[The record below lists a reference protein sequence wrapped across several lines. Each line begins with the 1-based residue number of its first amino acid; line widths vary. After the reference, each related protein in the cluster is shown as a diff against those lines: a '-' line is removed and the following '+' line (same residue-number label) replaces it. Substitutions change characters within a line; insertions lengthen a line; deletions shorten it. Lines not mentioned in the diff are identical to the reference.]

1 MTITLY
7 KYKFPF
13 PKPGEW
19 DEEEKYDYLQELEPI
34 GFVDDFISCIF
45 QRSWTG
51 IGEWQIIMPK
61 NSPHIKEFYEA
72 QFIKLHPRAAGIIN
86 KTRVDIN
93 EQEQTVTFSGYELKG
108 IYKQR
113 VSQGDPAYQEEQP
126 VGTIKSS
133 YGMIF
138 TQGYDYPG
146 TQGGPDYDRWIPC
159 VWGTL
164 FKNRSSVAP
173 TIKFTPPT
181 DNIATIV
188 QSLSETYDDGWAVG
202 ITRKTIT
209 TQDRTKNMIIKNS
222 HLTSHYCLNS
232 NGAAEYSALYD
243 CTKYYSVEPGQEYY
257 FYGIS
262 STSTSGGDKRV
273 HGYASQSEDSWVS
286 QLGLASN
293 VDANEPYEIHF
304 TVPSGVYYIRCSFFH
319 YDTKVMLELAPKTE
333 YTDPY
338 AFHSHTGEGI
348 IIQSSIAPVDSTK
361 DQEME
366 DLPKGMPLILSYD
379 LNTIYTSSL
388 ETNKTQPNFAYVLGG
403 GLTHDN
409 RKQVGE
415 VSTDNSN
422 CLDRNEV
429 VLDARDITEQS
440 YLISKGQEYLAK
452 YGSKYNYRFEASPYI
467 INRYPFSPNSPY
479 INMSASLLDI
489 PADKNVELGVYG
501 TLVDDE
507 LGVEQDFEITAITE
521 VYDANGFH
529 LELELGY
536 DNTNINGKFN
546 ITSAET
552 QSLLNS
558 PSIFGIDNNNNI
570 YANNGIT
577 VKGDYPFLHLN
588 IDRGNDEFTDG
599 VFDANENW
607 LDIRMDEYDTSESMS
622 SRGLRLYSP
631 SYHEDD
637 NDALE
642 YCGNTVLHTGNLNSI
657 FGDTTYDKI
666 YAKKYFVSDESWP
679 AVIIK
684 PTRNNV
690 TCLQKFEGAYS
701 GEASMQAW
709 TDDTGDDRT
718 ILTVYDPNAKT
729 NVKDRLCLRVYEG
742 GTQTKYNVLTAANV
756 ADYATSFKASQV
768 SNPITWDSTYVNT
781 ATDTTT
787 YTMYALGNI
796 RVLRVRIYVKSALT
810 ATTVIGTIKS
820 GNRPTHAIYM
830 PILELNKTD
839 NDVRPIY
846 LGTNGNI
853 QLYNHTKA
861 STYYGTIV
869 YFVP

>member
-13 PKPGEW
+13 PKPSEW
-19 DEEEKYDYLQELEPI
+19 DEEVKYDYLKELEPI

-51 IGEWQIIMPK
+51 IGEWQIVMPK
-61 NSPHIKEFYEA
+61 SSPHIKEFYDA

-86 KTRVDIN
+86 LAKVDIN

-113 VSQGDPAYQEEQP
+113 ISQGDPDLQVEER
-126 VGTIKSS
+126 VGLLKSF

-138 TQGYDYPG
+138 TQGYTYP
-146 TQGGPDYDRWIPC
+146 TDQQPPNYDRWIPC
-159 VWGTL
+159 DWGTL
-164 FKNRSSVAP
+164 FSDRTSVAP
-173 TIKFTPPT
+173 VIKFTPPT
-181 DNIATIV
+181 DNIASIV
-188 QSLSETYDDGWAVG
+188 QSLSETYDDGWSVG
-202 ITRKTIT
+202 ITKKTIS
-209 TQDRTKNMIIKNS
+209 TQERSKNMINPQLD
-222 HLTSHYCLNS
+222 LTTHYCLNET
-232 NGAAEYSALYD
+232 GAAEYNSTY
-243 CTKYYSVEPGQEYY
+243 CYTKYYPVEAGQEYY
-257 FYGIS
+257 FYGTGS
-262 STSTSGGDKRV
+262 FTNKDKRV
-273 HGYASQSEDSWVS
+273 HGYASQSEDSWVA

-293 VDANEPYEIHF
+293 VSSYDPYEIHF
-304 TVPSGVYYIRCSFFH
+304 TVPIGVNYIRCS
-319 YDTKVMLELAPKTE
+319 YCDLDRQVMLELAPKTE

-338 AFHSHTGEGI
+338 IFHYHTGEAI
-348 IIQSSIAPVDSTK
+348 IIQSSIAPLDCTK

-379 LNTIYTSSL
+379 LNTVYTSSL
-388 ETNKTQPNFAYVLGG
+388 EINKSQPNFAYVLGG
-403 GLTHDN
+403 GIRGD
-409 RKQVGE
+409 RQIGE
-415 VSTDNSN
+415 VSSDNSN

-429 VLDARDITEQS
+429 VIDARDITEQS

-479 INMSASLLDI
+479 IVQDISGLDI
-489 PADKNVELGVYG
+489 PEDKNVELGVYG

-546 ITSAET
+546 VFSAQT

-558 PSIFGIDNNNNI
+558 PISQLGVDKNGNVF
-570 YANNGIT
+570 ANNGIT
-577 VKGDYPFLHLN
+577 VKGDYPYLHLT

-631 SYHEDD
+631 SYHVDD

-657 FGDTTYDKI
+657 FGDTIYDKI
-666 YAKKYFVSDESWP
+666 QAKKYIIKDESWP
-679 AVIIK
+679 AVTLY
-684 PTRNNV
+684 PQRNNV
-690 TCLQKFEGAYS
+690 SCIQKFEGSYS

-810 ATTVIGTIKS
+810 ATTIIGTIKS

-830 PILELNKTD
+830 PITELNKTE

-861 STYYGTIV
+861 STYYGTII